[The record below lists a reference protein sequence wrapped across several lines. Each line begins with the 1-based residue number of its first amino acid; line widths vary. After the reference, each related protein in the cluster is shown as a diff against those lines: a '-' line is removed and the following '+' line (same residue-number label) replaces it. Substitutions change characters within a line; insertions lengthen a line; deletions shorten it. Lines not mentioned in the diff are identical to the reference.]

1 MAKQKSGSTPWLTL
15 ISSGLGVAIFSF
27 VANKAWD
34 AWSHRA
40 TGPAT
45 VQTSLRFEDSR
56 LLLFVR
62 NNGDEPLDLVRAR
75 IDIDE
80 PALVSQTVLGAY
92 PEVSKVYSVSASASG
107 AAARGSVS
115 VAATAGSG
123 LVLDAR
129 IVQAIAP
136 KGTDQ
141 FGFAL
146 DGIAGPIDLSR
157 LKLRV
162 QLEDIRGRHYS
173 VTP

>member
-1 MAKQKSGSTPWLTL
+1 MAHKKPNGTPWLTL
-15 ISSGLGVAIFSF
+15 ISSGLGVAIFGF

-34 AWSHRA
+34 GWSHRD

-45 VQTSLRFEDSR
+45 VQTSLRFEDR
-56 LLLFVR
+56 HLLLLVR

-80 PALVSQTVLGAY
+80 PALVGQEVLGAY
-92 PEVSKVYSVSASASG
+92 PEVSKVYSASISASG
-107 AAARGSVS
+107 AAALGSINV
-115 VAATAGSG
+115 VAAGGG

-129 IVQAIAP
+129 IAQAIAP
-136 KGTDQ
+136 RAADQ

-146 DGIAGPIDLSR
+146 DGVAGPVDLSR

-162 QLEDIRGRHYS
+162 QLEDIRGQHYT
-173 VTP
+173 VIP